1 MMILKVA
8 GKKLSRFNDINVNL
22 KYDSV
27 ASTFSFVYYYDPNN
41 IDLREFNK
49 FGGYVDAVVEYKG
62 KPIITGTVLNYSHAV
77 SSEKSL
83 SQISGYSKSGVLE
96 DCQIPVD
103 SYPLQANGKNLLDI
117 ARSLIRPFGLKINV
131 SPDVNS
137 VVNATINSTTA
148 SASQS
153 IIGYLAEIASQRNVI
168 ISHDSSS
175 NVLLTRARASQPP
188 LFEIDR
194 GGVGVTSMSLSFN
207 GQAMH
212 SDITVLKQA
221 STSGGNAGQFNVTN
235 PFVSKYRP
243 KVSIQS
249 SGDDVTTEQAAKRE
263 LASEIS
269 SIVLTISLSSW
280 EYKGQLL
287 QPNTVISVVDP
298 DLGMP
303 NKTKWFIEE
312 VSFRGNQESQTC
324 ELKCV
329 LPSVHDGSKPINVFL

>member
-1 MMILKVA
+1 
-8 GKKLSRFNDINVNL
+8 
-22 KYDSV
+22 
-27 ASTFSFVYYYDPNN
+27 
-41 IDLREFNK
+41 
-49 FGGYVDAVVEYKG
+49 
-62 KPIITGTVLNYSHAV
+62 
-77 SSEKSL
+77 
-83 SQISGYSKSGVLE
+83 
-96 DCQIPVD
+96 
-103 SYPLQANGKNLLDI
+103 
-117 ARSLIRPFGLKINV
+117 
-131 SPDVNS
+131 
-137 VVNATINSTTA
+137 
-148 SASQS
+148 
-153 IIGYLAEIASQRNVI
+153 
-168 ISHDSSS
+168 
-175 NVLLTRARASQPP
+175 
-188 LFEIDR
+188 
-194 GGVGVTSMSLSFN
+194 MSLSFN

-221 STSGGNAGQFNVTN
+221 SASGGNAGQFNVAN

-249 SGDDVTTEQAAKRE
+249 SGDDITTEQAAKRE

-312 VSFRGNQESQTC
+312 VSFRGNQESQTS

>member
-1 MMILKVA
+1 MMILKVG

-27 ASTFSFVYYYDPNN
+27 ASTFSFVYWYDPNN

-49 FGGYVDAVVEYKG
+49 FGSYVDAVVEYNG
-62 KPIITGTVLNYSHAV
+62 NPIITGTVLNFSHAV

-103 SYPLQANGKNLLDI
+103 SYPLQANGKSLLDI
-117 ARSLIRPFGLKINV
+117 ARSLIRPFGLNISV
-131 SPDVNS
+131 SPDVSS
-137 VVNATINSTTA
+137 VVNASINSTTA

-153 IIGYLAEIASQRNVI
+153 IVGYLAEIASQRNVI
-168 ISHDSSS
+168 LSHDVFS
-175 NVLLTRARASQPP
+175 NVLFTRAQVNQPP
-188 LFEIDR
+188 LFEINR
-194 GGVGVTSMSLSFN
+194 GGVGVTSMSLVFN
-207 GQAMH
+207 GQGMH
-212 SDITVLKQA
+212 SEITVIKQA
-221 STSGGNAGQFNVTN
+221 SASGGNAGQFTVSN

-249 SGDDVTTEQAAKRE
+249 SGDDITTEQSAKRE
-263 LASEIS
+263 LASEIG
-269 SIVLTISLSSW
+269 SIVLSISLSSW

-298 DLGMP
+298 QLGMP

-329 LPSVHDGSKPINVFL
+329 LPSVHDGSTPTNVFI